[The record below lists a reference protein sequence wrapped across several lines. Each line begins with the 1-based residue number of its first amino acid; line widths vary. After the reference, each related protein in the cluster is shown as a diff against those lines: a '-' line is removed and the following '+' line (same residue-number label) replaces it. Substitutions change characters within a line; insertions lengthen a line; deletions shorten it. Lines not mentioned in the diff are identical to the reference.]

1 MNFLVDASAI
11 KLTQIIADTE
21 YIHYLYLRRFMD
33 VKPKNQ
39 KEVNHENLSSCKN
52 LDRLPRD
59 KLEKKIPS
67 GLIGGLLTNFA
78 LILEEK
84 S

>member
-1 MNFLVDASAI
+1 
-11 KLTQIIADTE
+11 
-21 YIHYLYLRRFMD
+21 MD

-39 KEVNHENLSSCKN
+39 KEVNHENLSSCNN

-59 KLEKKIPS
+59 KPEIKIPS
-67 GLIGGLLTNFA
+67 GPIGGLLTNFA